1 MFQIKPIVSMLLR
14 NKSGPLLLLI
24 QIILSVAIVANA
36 SFIISERIGL
46 MSRDSGIAESEVF
59 DFSIYN
65 FDDSIDPVTQPLRDL
80 DIIRQLEGVKAATLT
95 SMTPLSGG
103 GWSSNFSHGTSEED
117 RKDGPNAAIYYGDE
131 QMIPTLG
138 LNLIEGRN
146 FYPDEVNAGGP
157 ELASLA
163 IVSAQFA
170 QDTFGD
176 EPAIG
181 KVMYR
186 GNIGTQ
192 PMKIIGVVERLQ
204 GAWVDNDN
212 LELSIIL
219 NVELASSFNRILVRA
234 DEADIVD
241 LKESIPAALHKE
253 HPNRVVRGF
262 TTISEHRIS
271 VYRNHE
277 LMAAVLSMMVV
288 LLLLITSLGL
298 AGMVM
303 FNIERR
309 TKQIGTRR
317 ALGAKKRDIISFF
330 LVENYLIC
338 LIGGVLGGLVAVQL
352 GQQLMTL
359 YSLPK
364 LDLIYPLVT
373 VAGLLVLT
381 TVAVILPARKA
392 ANISPAI
399 ATRSV

>member
-1 MFQIKPIVSMLLR
+1 MFQIKPIVSMLLH

-46 MSRDSGIAESEVF
+46 MNRDSGIAESEVF

-65 FDDSIDPVTQPLRDL
+65 FDDSVDPVTQPLRDL
-80 DIIRQLEGVKAATLT
+80 DIIRQLDGVKAATLT

-170 QDTFGD
+170 KDTFGD
-176 EPAIG
+176 EPAVG

-212 LELSIIL
+212 LDLSIIL

-234 DEADIVD
+234 DEAAIVG
-241 LKESIPAALHKE
+241 LKEAIPTALHKE

-262 TTISEHRIS
+262 TTISEHRTS

-277 LMAAVLSMMVV
+277 LMATVLSMMVV

-338 LIGGVLGGLVAVQL
+338 LIGGVLGGLIAVQL